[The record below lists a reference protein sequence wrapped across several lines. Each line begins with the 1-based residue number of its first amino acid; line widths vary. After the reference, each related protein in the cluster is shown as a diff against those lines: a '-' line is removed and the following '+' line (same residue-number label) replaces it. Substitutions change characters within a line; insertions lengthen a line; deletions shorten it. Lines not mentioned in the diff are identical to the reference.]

1 MGCWACSAKIIWSC
15 PRDWTEL
22 PRKQLPGSQTRGS
35 EAVCGVYTL
44 PTSFSGACKRVMRTR
59 ASWCPLNCFQP
70 SMSAPAQGG
79 VADADQGAGELQA
92 L

>member
-35 EAVCGVYTL
+35 EAVWRIHASHFLQWRMQASDENPGKLVPIKLL
-44 PTSFSGACKRVMRTR
+44 PAEHVCT
-59 ASWCPLNCFQP
+59 CPGRCR
-70 SMSAPAQGG
+70 
-79 VADADQGAGELQA
+79 
-92 L
+92 